1 TLSSAPF
8 DPAEALREFSA
19 AAAGAG
25 AVVSFTGLARGAGR
39 DGTPVAALV
48 LESYRSLT
56 LRSMEEIAA
65 AAHARFPIS
74 ASRVI
79 HREGRILP
87 GEAI

>member
-1 TLSSAPF
+1 MSREVTLSSAPF

-56 LRSMEEIAA
+56 
-65 AAHARFPIS
+65 
-74 ASRVI
+74 
-79 HREGRILP
+79 
-87 GEAI
+87 